1 MATRNIKPATQTNAP
16 KLTTTTNG
24 NKLGEQTSKLLQIET
39 NGEAKEQ
46 EVAETEV
53 IELKSTRS
61 SPPMPPKEQKPI
73 QPPPPSIAV
82 NESRYTFLSI
92 LSMYLHHSSKIRNFC
107 LQDMYCG
114 FSDRLHWKK
123 IDNVAQNDKRKKT
136 TWVFVFQKYG
146 KNIEVFL

>member
-82 NESRYTFLSI
+82 NESRYTFFYPSLVCT
-92 LSMYLHHSSKIRNFC
+92 YLT
-107 LQDMYCG
+107 LQ
-114 FSDRLHWKK
+114 K
-123 IDNVAQNDKRKKT
+123 
-136 TWVFVFQKYG
+136 
-146 KNIEVFL
+146 

>member
-92 LSMYLHHSSKIRNFC
+92 LPTSLFKNKKLILTRYASKF
-107 LQDMYCG
+107 
-114 FSDRLHWKK
+114 
-123 IDNVAQNDKRKKT
+123 A
-136 TWVFVFQKYG
+136 VFW
-146 KNIEVFL
+146 I

>member
-92 LSMYLHHSSKIRNFC
+92 HSMYLPHSSKIRNLC
-107 LQDMYCG
+107 LQDMLQNLPYFG
-114 FSDRLHWKK
+114 FSD
-123 IDNVAQNDKRKKT
+123 ID
-136 TWVFVFQKYG
+136 FIG
-146 KNIEVFL
+146 KNK

>member
-82 NESRYTFLSI
+82 NESRYIFFLSI
-92 LSMYLHHSSKIRNFC
+92 LSMYLPHSSKIRNFC
-107 LQDMYCG
+107 LQDMLQNLLYFG
-114 FSDRLHWKK
+114 FSDIDFIGKK
-123 IDNVAQNDKRKKT
+123 IDNVARNDKRKKT
-136 TWVFVFQKYG
+136 TWVFVF
-146 KNIEVFL
+146 

>member
-82 NESRYTFLSI
+82 NESRYILFYPSLVCTYLTIQKQETFAYKICFKICCI
-92 LSMYLHHSSKIRNFC
+92 LDL
-107 LQDMYCG
+107 
-114 FSDRLHWKK
+114 
-123 IDNVAQNDKRKKT
+123 VT
-136 TWVFVFQKYG
+136 
-146 KNIEVFL
+146 

>member
-82 NESRYTFLSI
+82 NESRYIFYPS
-92 LSMYLHHSSKIRNFC
+92 YLPHSSKIRNLY
-107 LQDMYCG
+107 LQDMLQNLPYFG
-114 FSDRLHWKK
+114 FSD
-123 IDNVAQNDKRKKT
+123 I
-136 TWVFVFQKYG
+136 VFIG
-146 KNIEVFL
+146 KNK

>member
-61 SPPMPPKEQKPI
+61 SPPMLPKEQKPI

-82 NESRYTFLSI
+82 NESRYI
-92 LSMYLHHSSKIRNFC
+92 LFYPSLVCIPTSLFKNKKLLLTRYASKF
-107 LQDMYCG
+107 
-114 FSDRLHWKK
+114 
-123 IDNVAQNDKRKKT
+123 A
-136 TWVFVFQKYG
+136 VFW
-146 KNIEVFL
+146 I

>member
-92 LSMYLHHSSKIRNFC
+92 LGMYLPHSSKIRNLC
-107 LQDMYCG
+107 LQYMLQNLPYFG
-114 FSDRLHWKK
+114 FSARLH
-123 IDNVAQNDKRKKT
+123 
-136 TWVFVFQKYG
+136 
-146 KNIEVFL
+146 

>member
-82 NESRYTFLSI
+82 NESRYTFYPSLVCT
-92 LSMYLHHSSKIRNFC
+92 YHT
-107 LQDMYCG
+107 LQ
-114 FSDRLHWKK
+114 K
-123 IDNVAQNDKRKKT
+123 
-136 TWVFVFQKYG
+136 
-146 KNIEVFL
+146 